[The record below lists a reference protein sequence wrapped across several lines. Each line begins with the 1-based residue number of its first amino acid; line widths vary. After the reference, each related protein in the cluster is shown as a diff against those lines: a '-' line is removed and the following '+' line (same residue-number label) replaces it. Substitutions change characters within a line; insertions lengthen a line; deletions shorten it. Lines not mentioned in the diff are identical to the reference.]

1 MSDREVHQ
9 LLGHKILLIFK
20 PEYQQDQKKK
30 KTPKKKK
37 PPTTSMSAAD
47 ALDETNHSLKGMQK
61 AHEF

>member
-30 KTPKKKK
+30 KNLKKKK
-37 PPTTSMSAAD
+37 TPTKTKRKKKPTKSPT
-47 ALDETNHSLKGMQK
+47 E
-61 AHEF
+61 

>member
-37 PPTTSMSAAD
+37 KTPTKTKRKKKPTKSPT
-47 ALDETNHSLKGMQK
+47 E
-61 AHEF
+61 